1 MLYTSLL
8 GRISLIYIYSML
20 SRTQK
25 IRANNA
31 KNLCAKRRFYKKLS
45 ITLSR
50 LERQTTPNAR
60 TISTRLRNSRWKSTG
75 LPT

>member
-25 IRANNA
+25 IRANNE
-31 KNLCAKRRFYKKLS
+31 KNLCAKRRFYKKLQLS
-45 ITLSR
+45 STQIYSSVWRDIIATITQR
-50 LERQTTPNAR
+50 YKIKKKGQ
-60 TISTRLRNSRWKSTG
+60 
-75 LPT
+75 